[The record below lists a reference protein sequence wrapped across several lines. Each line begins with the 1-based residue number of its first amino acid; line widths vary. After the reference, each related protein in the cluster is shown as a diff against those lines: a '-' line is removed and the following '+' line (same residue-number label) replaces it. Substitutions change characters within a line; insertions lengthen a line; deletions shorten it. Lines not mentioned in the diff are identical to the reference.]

1 MANIQS
7 DGRSEDLIRSIQ
19 QLVCSEGHYK
29 TLIEKYNSEMENGLI
44 DVEDDEVRVAHIE
57 KLNAAILEMNEI
69 AEIRRSM
76 MLHLMEMYPK
86 ADRNQWCN
94 FKHLAAA
101 DYTAFEAYQASDNDA
116 LALNLWLSIRAR
128 FVNATTRFLGTEITS
143 CSSCLSDIL
152 RGNKEET
159 L

>member
-1 MANIQS
+1 MATIVA
-7 DGRSEDLIRSIQ
+7 DGRAEDLIRSIQ

-29 TLIEKYNSEMENGLI
+29 TLVEKYHSEMENGII
-44 DVEDDEVRVAHIE
+44 DVENDEERLAHIE
-57 KLNAAILEMNEI
+57 KLNGAIEEMNLI
-69 AEIRRSM
+69 AETRRSM
-76 MLHLMEMYPK
+76 MLHLMEMYPN

-116 LALNLWLSIRAR
+116 MALNLWLSIHAR

-143 CSSCLSDIL
+143 CASCLTDIL
-152 RGNKEET
+152 RGEQ
-159 L
+159 